1 MRTYTKEDVE
11 FHSDRLYAQRNPAV
25 NVKLY
30 KWPDEQLLE
39 KKRKEYDWNPH
50 FTWGWID
57 SHISDEYMNAVFEMV
72 CRWRWE
78 DLEYEAKEIFGKYV
92 KIWQTGRSG
101 GWCEV
106 EGLPDIEHWDAVM
119 LAKWRKFEGFCKRT
133 VDYIP
138 EEILDN
144 IYNNEFYAWVH
155 Q

>member
-11 FHSDRLYAQRNPAV
+11 FHSDGLYRERNPAV
-25 NVKLY
+25 NVKIY
-30 KWPDEQLLE
+30 KWPNELLLE
-39 KKRKEYDWNPH
+39 QKRAEYGWNPH
-50 FTWGWID
+50 FTWEWIIA
-57 SHISDEYMNAVFEMV
+57 HVSDELMDSIFQSICGCGWV
-72 CRWRWE
+72 
-78 DLEYEAKEIFGKYV
+78 DLKQEAEEIFGKHV

-106 EGLPDIEHWDAVM
+106 EGLPPVEEWDAVM

-144 IYNNEFYAWVH
+144 IYNNEFYGWVR